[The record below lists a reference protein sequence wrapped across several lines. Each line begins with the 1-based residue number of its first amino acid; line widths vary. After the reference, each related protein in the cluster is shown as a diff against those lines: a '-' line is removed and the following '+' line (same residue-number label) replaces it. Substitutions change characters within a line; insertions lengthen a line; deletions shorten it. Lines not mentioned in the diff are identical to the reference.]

1 MTLENVSTDYLRH
14 VLAEVDD
21 ADATER
27 LMAAITYKEID
38 EVTQEDAAELYGY
51 SEGWASKW
59 FNRLERLSDEPFE
72 EVVYDEPRPGRPTKL
87 TEQEH
92 EQFVEALHE
101 QPEEVGIDAP
111 AWSVPLALRFLRD
124 EFDVEFSER
133 HVRRL
138 MSEAGLSWKTARPE
152 FYKSDERAQ
161 EAWEE
166 GFKKKRNDLDDEYT
180 ILTIDQTRQVLSTL
194 IYAWFPEGERP
205 SLPVTGA
212 WDSIKLLG
220 AVSDSGETFF
230 LPCEENF
237 NSDTTIR
244 LLDALQTEFGEKICV
259 VLDNASYF
267 TANAVQD
274 FVQDTPIELC
284 YLPRGSP
291 ELNPTE
297 ECWRQLNQELG
308 NRLFETLD
316 DLRDAAL
323 SALDRI
329 KVPDIFTYLCP

>member
-1 MTLENVSTDYLRH
+1 MASLDNVSTEDLRQ
-14 VLAEVDD
+14 VLAEV
-21 ADATER
+21 EGKKPSQR
-27 LMAAITYKEID
+27 LMAAINYLEEDGATLE
-38 EVTQEDAAELYGY
+38 EVAERYGY
-51 SEGWASKW
+51 TAGWLSRW
-59 FNRLERLSDEPFE
+59 LDRLERLADEPFE
-72 EVVYDEPRPGRPTKL
+72 EVVYDEPREGRPSEL
-87 TEQEH
+87 SEQEYD
-92 EQFVEALHE
+92 QFVEVLHDS
-101 QPEEVGIDAP
+101 PEEVGLDAP
-111 AWSVPLALRFLRD
+111 AWSVPLARHYLAE
-124 EFDVEFSER
+124 EFGVEYCER
-133 HVRRL
+133 YVRRL

-161 EAWEE
+161 EAWQE
-166 GFKKKRNDLDDEYT
+166 GFKKRDNLDDEYT
-180 ILTIDQTRQVLSTL
+180 VLTIDQTRQVLSTL

-220 AVSDSGETFF
+220 AVSDGGETFF
-230 LPCEENF
+230 LPCAENF

-267 TANAVQD
+267 TANAVQE
-274 FVQDTPIELC
+274 FAEGTPIELC

-291 ELNPTE
+291 ELNPAE
-297 ECWRQLNQELG
+297 ECWRQLDQELG
-308 NRLFETLD
+308 NRLFDTLD

-329 KVPDIFTYLCP
+329 KIPDVFTYLCP